1 MDQFVL
7 SFEELSES
15 AMHAVDVL
23 TAPVLTP
30 LHEIPRNSAP
40 SGQQSNSP
48 RLWIPP
54 GWHNRF

>member
-48 RLWIPP
+48 RL
-54 GWHNRF
+54 